1 MKKIL
6 FPLLAGLCMFTA
18 CMKDFDEQNTDP
30 YAFKPEYKKA
40 DLANIGGYITQME
53 KSIYFNANN
62 ADWDFQIAQNL
73 CADVWSGFMAPPT
86 PFAGGQHN
94 GNYAIQF
101 GWTNFAFGMYN
112 TGIMAPWKKVQ
123 EQTVNAEDGAEFPE
137 VYALSLIL
145 KVIGMQRSTDCY
157 GPIPYSHFGEG
168 GTSVEYDSQS
178 SIYHQFFKEL
188 DEAEKL
194 INGFLSSDRKDA
206 NVMKKWDL
214 IFKGDYKKW
223 LKVINSQRLRLAIRI
238 SKVEP
243 GLARTEA
250 EKAMSSPAGVITTK
264 SENMTLP
271 TETMKHPLCIL
282 AYAYNDIR
290 MSGDM
295 QSILE
300 GLKDPRLPIYFNP
313 AGDIKGAPEYKG
325 KYLGIRQGIDYP
337 SKGQRENFSNLGNAW
352 TMDNMNRTPIVLLG
366 SSEVYF
372 LRAEGA
378 LRGWS
383 MGGTPEELY
392 KKGIEE
398 SLSYWGLSGADYIN
412 DGVSK
417 PIAYVDPTA
426 HKYDMEPASTV
437 TVKWDEGASKEEKL
451 EKIITQKWI
460 ALFPEGQE
468 AWSEFRR
475 TGYPRLFP
483 MTVNLSQEISS
494 TIMIR
499 RMRFETNESER
510 NKAGYEKGVQALIQ
524 ESKGA
529 FKTKGDN
536 EGTQL
541 WWDTNAGA
549 AAGASNF

>member
-6 FPLLAGLCMFTA
+6 FPLLAGLCMLTA
-18 CMKDFDEQNTDP
+18 CSKDFDEQNTDP
-30 YAFKPEYKKA
+30 FAFKPVYKQA

-53 KSIYFNANN
+53 KSIYFNAQN

-73 CADVWSGFMAPPT
+73 CADIWSGFMAPPT

-94 GNYAIQF
+94 GNYSIQF
-101 GWTNFAFGMYN
+101 GWTNYAFGMYN
-112 TGIMAPWKKVQ
+112 NGILAPWKKVQ
-123 EQTVNAEDGAEFPE
+123 EQTVTAEKTEFPE
-137 VYALSLIL
+137 VYAVSLVL

-168 GTSVEYDSQS
+168 GTSVEYDSQE
-178 SIYHQFFKEL
+178 SIYHQFFQEL

-194 INGFLSSDRKDA
+194 LNGFLSSDRKEV
-206 NVMKKWDL
+206 NVLKKWDL
-214 IFKGDYKKW
+214 IFKGDYKSW
-223 LKVINSQRLRLAIRI
+223 QKVINSQRLRLAIRI

-243 GLARTEA
+243 VLAKTEA
-250 EKAMSSPAGVITTK
+250 EKAVASPAGVITNK
-264 SENMTLP
+264 KESMILP
-271 TETMKHPLCIL
+271 TETMKHPLCVL

-290 MSGDM
+290 MSADM

-313 AGDIKGAPEYKG
+313 AGEIKGAPEFKG
-325 KYLGIRQGIDYP
+325 KYVGIREGIDYP
-337 SKGQRENFSNLGNAW
+337 SKDQRVNFSNLGPAW
-352 TMDNMNRTPIVLLG
+352 TMDNLNRTPIVLLG
-366 SSEVYF
+366 SPEVYF

-383 MGGTPEELY
+383 MGGTAAELY
-392 KKGIEE
+392 QKGIEE
-398 SLSYWGLSGADYIN
+398 SMEYWGVNGAAYIE
-412 DGVSK
+412 DGTSK
-417 PIAYVDPTA
+417 PTGYVDPTA
-426 HKYDMEPASTV
+426 HKYDIGPVSAV
-437 TVKWDEGASKEEKL
+437 TVKWDEGATDEQKL

-483 MTVNLSQEISS
+483 MEVNLSNDISS

-510 NKAGYEKGVQALIQ
+510 NKSGYENGVQTLIK

-529 FKTKGDN
+529 YKTKGDN

>member
-6 FPLLAGLCMFTA
+6 FPLLAGLCLFTS
-18 CMKDFDEQNTDP
+18 CVDFETQNTDP
-30 YAFKPEYKKA
+30 FAVTPAVKQG

-73 CADVWSGFMAPPT
+73 CADLWSGLMAPPT
-86 PFAGGQHN
+86 NFAQGQHN

-112 TGIMAPWKKVQ
+112 NGIMAPWKKIK
-123 EQTVNAEDGAEFPE
+123 EQTVDFEDGAQFPE
-137 VYALSLIL
+137 VYAVSLLL
-145 KVIGMQRSTDCY
+145 KVMGMQRSTDCY

-168 GTSVEYDSQS
+168 GTTVEYDSQKE
-178 SIYHQFFKEL
+178 IYHQFFKEL

-194 INGFLSSDRKDA
+194 LTEFLASDRA
-206 NVMKKWDL
+206 TVNVLKKWDL
-214 IFKGDYKKW
+214 IFKGNYQAW

-243 GLARTEA
+243 QLAQAEA
-250 EKAMSSPAGVITTK
+250 EKAVQKGVIETK
-264 SENMTLP
+264 AESMILP

-290 MSGDM
+290 MSADM

-300 GLKDPRLPIYFNP
+300 GMKDPRLPVYFSP
-313 AGDIKGAPEYKG
+313 AGDIEGAPEYKG
-325 KYLGIRQGIDYP
+325 KYVGIRQGIDYP
-337 SKGQRENFSNLGNAW
+337 SKGLRVNFSNLGDAW

-366 SSEVYF
+366 SSEVNF

-378 LRGWS
+378 LRGWN
-383 MGGTPEELY
+383 MGGTPGDFY
-392 KKGIEE
+392 NKGIQE
-398 SLSYWGLSGADYIN
+398 SMDYWGVNGTEYMN
-412 DGVSK
+412 DK
-417 PIAYVDPTA
+417 ENHPEAYVDPTNP
-426 HKYDMEPASTV
+426 KYNSEPV
-437 TVKWDEGASKEEKL
+437 SKVCAAWEEDADNEEKL

-483 MTVNLSQEISS
+483 MIVNYSTEISS

-510 NKAGYEKGVQALIQ
+510 NREGYEKGVQTLIS
-524 ESKGA
+524 ESQGA
-529 FKTKGDN
+529 YKTKGDN

-549 AAGASNF
+549 AAGQSNF